1 MIAAACLYITVSAGA
16 FPGPN
21 MAGLLPDVVLQ
32 TFGIITHPK
41 QGTTNFGLLDMIEP
55 RNRIV

>member
-1 MIAAACLYITVSAGA
+1 
-16 FPGPN
+16 

>member
-1 MIAAACLYITVSAGA
+1 
-16 FPGPN
+16 
-21 MAGLLPDVVLQ
+21 MAGILPDVVLQ
-32 TFGIITHPK
+32 TFGVITEPK